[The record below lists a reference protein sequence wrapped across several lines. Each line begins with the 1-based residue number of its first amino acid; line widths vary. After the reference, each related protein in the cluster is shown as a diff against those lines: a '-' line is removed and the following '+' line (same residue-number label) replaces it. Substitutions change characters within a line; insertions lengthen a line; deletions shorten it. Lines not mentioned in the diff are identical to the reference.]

1 MPRSRTEKQRSFP
14 AIAPR
19 NLDLL
24 ISPRKLL
31 INSSLPPSPSLESK
45 IDHRFLH
52 HHRFR
57 LHFNTTN
64 IPADELLKAAELVLS
79 RDAVPDADL
88 VRHKVQVFDIVR
100 PGVKGKREPSFLLID
115 TKIVKVNTTDN
126 LILDVQPALERWQR
140 EPKHNHGLL
149 VHVSTVGRRGAQRVK
164 KEGDAAG
171 AEVTLDGP
179 MHHHVR
185 LRRSVRESKE
195 KWSQKQPLLFAYTD
209 DKRHRSSRAAT
220 KDGNQHNGG
229 GGGGGRARRPK
240 KKPRGICQRHAL
252 WVDFE
257 DVGWNDWIVAPRGYD
272 AFYCKGEC
280 RIPMADHL
288 NATNH
293 AVVQTLVNSING
305 QMAPR
310 ACCVPTQLTTIS
322 LLYLDD
328 QNKLVLKKYQDMAV
342 VGCGC
347 R

>member
-1 MPRSRTEKQRSFP
+1 M
-14 AIAPR
+14 
-19 NLDLL
+19 
-24 ISPRKLL
+24 
-31 INSSLPPSPSLESK
+31 
-45 IDHRFLH
+45 H

-57 LHFNTTN
+57 LHFNTSN
-64 IPADELLKAAELVLS
+64 IPADEILKAAELVLS
-79 RDAVPDADL
+79 RDAVPDADR
-88 VRHKVQVFDIVR
+88 VRHRVQVYDIVR
-100 PGVKGKREPSFLLID
+100 PGIKGKREPSFLLID
-115 TKIVKVNTTDN
+115 TKIVKVNTTEN
-126 LILDVQPALERWQR
+126 LILDVTPAMERWQR
-140 EPKHNHGLL
+140 EPKHNHGIL
-149 VHVSTVGRRGAQRVK
+149 VHVSTAGRRGNKRVVRSADSPANST
-164 KEGDAAG
+164 E
-171 AEVTLDGP
+171 EITLDGP

-185 LRRSVRESKE
+185 LRRSPRDTEQD
-195 KWSQKQPLLFAYTD
+195 WAQKQPLLFTYTD
-209 DKRHRSSRAAT
+209 DKRHRASRAA
-220 KDGNQHNGG
+220 KEANGG
-229 GGGGGRARRPK
+229 NGKGGNGRVRNRTK

-293 AVVQTLVNSING
+293 AVVQSLVNSING
-305 QMAPR
+305 QLAPR

-328 QNKLVLKKYQDMAV
+328 LNKLVLKKYQDMAV

>member
-1 MPRSRTEKQRSFP
+1 M
-14 AIAPR
+14 
-19 NLDLL
+19 
-24 ISPRKLL
+24 
-31 INSSLPPSPSLESK
+31 
-45 IDHRFLH
+45 H

-57 LHFNTTN
+57 LHFNTSN
-64 IPADELLKAAELVLS
+64 IPPEELLKAAELVLS
-79 RDAVPDADL
+79 RDAVLDADL
-88 VRHKVQVFDIVR
+88 VRHRVQVYDIVR

-126 LILDVQPALERWQR
+126 LILDVTPAMERWQR

-149 VHVSTVGRRGAQRVK
+149 VHVSTVERRGAKRVTNSTAK
-164 KEGDAAG
+164 RDDKIN
-171 AEVTLDGP
+171 VDGP
-179 MHHHVR
+179 VHHHVR
-185 LRRSVRESKE
+185 LRRSAHDSQES
-195 KWSQKQPLLFAYTD
+195 WAQKQPLLFAYTD
-209 DKRHRSSRAAT
+209 DKRHRTSRAT
-220 KDGNQHNGG
+220 KEGGNGSK
-229 GGGGGRARRPK
+229 GGGRARNRSK

-293 AVVQTLVNSING
+293 AVVQSLVNSING
-305 QMAPR
+305 QLAPR

>member
-1 MPRSRTEKQRSFP
+1 M
-14 AIAPR
+14 
-19 NLDLL
+19 
-24 ISPRKLL
+24 
-31 INSSLPPSPSLESK
+31 
-45 IDHRFLH
+45 H

-57 LHFNTTN
+57 LHFNTSN
-64 IPADELLKAAELVLS
+64 VPADELLKAAELVLS
-79 RDAVPDADL
+79 RDAVPDADR
-88 VRHKVQVFDIVR
+88 VRHRVQVYDIVR
-100 PGVKGKREPSFLLID
+100 PGVKGKREPSFMLID
-115 TKIVKVNTTDN
+115 TRVVRVNTTDN
-126 LILDVQPALERWQR
+126 LLLDVTPAMARWQR

-149 VHVSTVGRRGAQRVK
+149 VHVSTIGRRGAKRVLK
-164 KEGDAAG
+164 SPSEGNNSGDDQ
-171 AEVTLDGP
+171 EHITLDGP

-185 LRRSVRESKE
+185 LRRSVRDTDEA
-195 KWSQKQPLLFAYTD
+195 WSQKQPLLFAYTD
-209 DKRHRSSRAAT
+209 DKRHRSSRAAA
-220 KDGNQHNGG
+220 KEGAGN
-229 GGGGGRARRPK
+229 GRTRNRTK

-305 QMAPR
+305 QLAPR

>member
-1 MPRSRTEKQRSFP
+1 MEQHKL
-14 AIAPR
+14 II
-19 NLDLL
+19 LL
-24 ISPRKLL
+24 SCL
-31 INSSLPPSPSLESK
+31 SLSPSLAASK
-45 IDHRFLH
+45 IDHRFVH

-64 IPADELLKAAELVLS
+64 IPAEELLKAAELVLS
-79 RDAVPDADL
+79 RDAVPDADR
-88 VRHKVQVFDIVR
+88 VRHRVQVYDILR

-115 TKIVKVNTTDN
+115 TRVVKVNTTDN
-126 LILDVQPALERWQR
+126 LILDVTPAMERWQR

-149 VHVSTVGRRGAQRVK
+149 VHVSTVGRRGADKRVLK
-164 KEGDAAG
+164 ADDDDTQKAAS
-171 AEVTLDGP
+171 VTTLDGP

-185 LRRSVRESKE
+185 LRRSVRDTEE
-195 KWSQKQPLLFAYTD
+195 AWSQKQPLLFAYTD
-209 DKRHRSSRAAT
+209 DKRHRTSRAAA
-220 KDGNQHNGG
+220 KDGQGQGGNGN
-229 GGGGGRARRPK
+229 GRARNRTK

-305 QMAPR
+305 QLAPR